1 MLVYCIK
8 NRINDKIYVGVTSK
22 TLKQRFYWHIRDCKV
37 GKPKKLYDAMREL
50 GIDNFYAELLS
61 ETDAASVKQME
72 EYYINLFDSYEN
84 GYNGSKLSG
93 GVYEHSE
100 ETKKKMSGKAK
111 GRVIPEEIRKK
122 ISQSSKTTWSNKTAE
137 ELKEFGNKMSLIN
150 KGRVRSPE
158 LNRKHSEFMRGK
170 KHSAETKLK
179 MSESRK
185 GRILAKV
192 VDQTCPHCGKSG
204 KGNAMIRWHFDNCS
218 SLGEKLNG

>member
-22 TLKQRFYWHIRDCKV
+22 TLKRRFSWHIRDCRV

-50 GIDNFYAELLS
+50 GEENFYIEFLAES
-61 ETDAASVKQME
+61 DKSSIKQIE
-72 EYYINLFDSYEN
+72 EYYINLYDSYEN

-93 GVYEHSE
+93 GIHEHSE
-100 ETKKKMSGKAK
+100 ESIKKMSEKAK
-111 GRVIPEEIRKK
+111 GRVISEEVRKK
-122 ISQSSKTTWSNKTAE
+122 ISESSKTTWSKKTAE
-137 ELKEFGNKMSLIN
+137 ELKEFGDKMSSIN

-158 LNRKHSEFMRGK
+158 LNRKHSETMRGR
-170 KHSAETKLK
+170 KHSEQTKLK

-192 VDQTCPHCGKSG
+192 VDQTCPHCGKQG
-204 KGNAMIRWHFDNCS
+204 KGNAMIRWHFDNC
-218 SLGEKLNG
+218 NR

>member
-22 TLKQRFYWHIRDCKV
+22 TLKQRFNWHIRDCKV

-50 GIDNFYAELLS
+50 GIDNFYAEFLS
-61 ETDAASVKQME
+61 ETDAASVKQTE

-93 GVYEHSE
+93 GLHEYTE
-100 ETKKKMSGKAK
+100 ESRKKMSEKAK

-122 ISQSSKTTWSNKTAE
+122 ISESSKTTWSKKTVE
-137 ELKEFGNKMSLIN
+137 ELKEFGDKMSLIN
-150 KGRVRSPE
+150 KGRIRSPE
-158 LNRKHSEFMRGK
+158 KNRKHSEIMRGK

-185 GRILAKV
+185 GRLLAKV
-192 VDQTCPHCGKSG
+192 VEQTCPHCGKHG
-204 KGNAMIRWHFDNCS
+204 KGNAMIRWHLDNCS
-218 SLGEKLNG
+218 SLRGRSNG